1 MIVRDAVELAPRF
14 VAVTTYV
21 ADAVTVVAV
30 PLMTPVEVLR
40 VNPAGNAG
48 DTDQLEIGPPVL
60 VGVSGVIATFVVA
73 VNVVGEYEIAGANTT
88 AIVTVS
94 VSVPCAFV
102 AVISYVAAAETAV
115 GVPLITPVEAFST
128 NPVGR
133 AGVTVHEDAVP
144 PVLTGVRELIATPI
158 TVLTDKDE

>member
-40 VNPAGNAG
+40 VKPAGKAG
-48 DTDQLEIGPPVL
+48 ETDQLEIGPPVL

-73 VNVVGEYEIAGANTT
+73 VNVVGE
-88 AIVTVS
+88 
-94 VSVPCAFV
+94 
-102 AVISYVAAAETAV
+102 
-115 GVPLITPVEAFST
+115 
-128 NPVGR
+128 
-133 AGVTVHEDAVP
+133 
-144 PVLTGVRELIATPI
+144 
-158 TVLTDKDE
+158 